1 MEGIKQMLIEHPVDI
16 PDMNVK
22 GFIDIVTELES
33 GEVFVYDIKTIG
45 SWSWRFKFGRKQES
59 KPSIHQELQLGSY
72 GYAIRE
78 EFGRCDGL
86 FLLYYNKDNSDV
98 KQLEVGLEFIDQ
110 SYNYWTRVQDLHK
123 QAHIMSPNGFPALQ
137 EGESP
142 VMEWECKYCQYKD
155 LCDERG

>member
-1 MEGIKQMLIEHPVDI
+1 MENIKQILVEHPIDI
-16 PDMNVK
+16 PNLNVK
-22 GFIDIVTELES
+22 GLADIIVELES
-33 GEVFVYDIKTIG
+33 GEVYVYDIKTIG

-59 KPSIHQELQLGSY
+59 KPSIHQELQLGTY
-72 GYAIRE
+72 GFGVRE

-98 KQLEVGLEFIDQ
+98 RQLEVDLDFIDQ

-123 QAHIMSPNGFPALQ
+123 IQGLPYLQ
-137 EGESP
+137 DGESP
-142 VMEWECKYCQYKD
+142 VMSWECKYCQYKD

>member
-1 MEGIKQMLIEHPVDI
+1 MEGVKDIIIEHPIDV
-16 PDMNVK
+16 PQLNVK
-22 GFIDIVTELES
+22 GFADIVVVLES
-33 GEVFVYDIKTIG
+33 EEVYVYDIKTIG
-45 SWSWRFKFGRKQES
+45 SWSWRFKFGRKKES

-72 GYAIRE
+72 GYAIKE

-86 FLLYYNKDNSDV
+86 FLLYYNKDTSV
-98 KQLEVGLEFIDQ
+98 MKQLEVDLEFIDL

-123 QAHIMSPNGFPALQ
+123 VYGLPPLS

-155 LCDERG
+155 LCDEK

>member
-1 MEGIKQMLIEHPVDI
+1 MEGIKQMLMEHPIDAPELNIKGFVDI
-16 PDMNVK
+16 V
-22 GFIDIVTELES
+22 VELES
-33 GEVFVYDIKTIG
+33 GEVYVYDIKTIG
-45 SWSWRFKFGRKQES
+45 SWSWKFKFGRKKEN

-72 GYAIRE
+72 GFAIRE

-98 KQLEVGLEFIDQ
+98 KQMEVGLDFIDQ
-110 SYNYWTRVQDLHK
+110 SYNYWIRVQDLHSM
-123 QAHIMSPNGFPALQ
+123 QGLPYLQ

-142 VMEWECKYCQYKD
+142 VMAWECKYCQYKD

>member
-1 MEGIKQMLIEHPVDI
+1 MEGIKDMVMEHPVNI
-16 PDMNVK
+16 PELNVK
-22 GFIDIVTELES
+22 GFIDIVVRLES
-33 GEVFVYDIKTIG
+33 GEVYVYDIKTIG
-45 SWSWRFKFGRKQES
+45 SWSWRFKFGRKKED

-72 GYAIRE
+72 GFAIKE

-98 KQLEVGLEFIDQ
+98 KQMEVGLDFIDQ
-110 SYNYWTRVQDLHK
+110 SYNYWIRVQDLHK
-123 QAHIMSPNGFPALQ
+123 NGLPSLQ
-137 EGESP
+137 DGESP

>member
-1 MEGIKQMLIEHPVDI
+1 MDGIKNMIMEHPVDI
-16 PDMNVK
+16 PAMNVK
-22 GFIDIVTELES
+22 GFVDIVVELES
-33 GEVFVYDIKTIG
+33 GEVYVYDIKTIG
-45 SWSWRFKFGRKQES
+45 SWSWRFKFGRKKEN

-72 GYAIRE
+72 GFAIKE

-98 KQLEVGLEFIDQ
+98 RQLEVDLDFINQ
-110 SYNYWTRVQDLHK
+110 SYNFWTKVQDLHR
-123 QAHIMSPNGFPALQ
+123 NGLPHLQ
-137 EGESP
+137 DGESP

>member
-1 MEGIKQMLIEHPVDI
+1 MKNDVDNIKQMLIEYPVDI

-22 GFIDIVTELES
+22 GLADIVTELES
-33 GEVFVYDIKTIG
+33 GEVYVYDIKTIN
-45 SWSWRFKFGRKQES
+45 SWSWRFKFGRKKEN
-59 KPSIHQELQLGSY
+59 KPSIHQELQLGTY
-72 GYAIRE
+72 GFAIRE

-123 QAHIMSPNGFPALQ
+123 NGLPSLQ